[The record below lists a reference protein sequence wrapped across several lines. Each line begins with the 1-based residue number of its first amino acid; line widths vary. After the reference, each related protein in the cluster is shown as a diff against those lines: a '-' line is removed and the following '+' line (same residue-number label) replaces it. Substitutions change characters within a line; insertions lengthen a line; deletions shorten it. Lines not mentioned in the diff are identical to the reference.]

1 MKNVNYLN
9 IFFVGIPTILFLTG
23 LFPIIDLSAL
33 GLLFSI
39 LTGLFQVTIGGC
51 LLMDEP
57 HNKGLQ
63 WYIIG
68 VILFFIAVCINP
80 YLPKGDFKTYFFFA
94 IPSILALHLTL
105 IIYKK
110 ANK

>member
-1 MKNVNYLN
+1 MKNINYLN
-9 IFFVGIPTILFLTG
+9 YFFVGVPAIFFLLTF
-23 LFPIIDLSAL
+23 LKITDLIAF

-51 LLMDEP
+51 MLIDEP
-57 HNKGLQ
+57 HNKMLQ
-63 WYIIG
+63 FYIYG
-68 VILFFIAVCINP
+68 VIFFFFMVCINP
-80 YLPKGDFKTYFFFA
+80 YLPQHDFKIYFFYA
-94 IPSILALHLTL
+94 LPVILALHLTL